1 MAPKSF
7 KINGIYCLFDFV
19 GKTDCEERQGKG
31 SKRKAREGGGG
42 GAPEEREEEGKGG
55 GPGRRGGPGRGEKTQ
70 KREREE
76 KAGGSNENGREAPPP
91 THPSHSLNHPL
102 TLYTSSHLPIARSCG
117 KYW

>member
-42 GAPEEREEEGKGG
+42 GGAPEEREEEGKGG
-55 GPGRRGGPGRGEKTQ
+55 GPERGEKTQ
-70 KREREE
+70 KREMV
-76 KAGGSNENGREAPPP
+76 GGSNEKGREAPPP
-91 THPSHSLNHPL
+91 PPTPPPRTHSLTHSL
-102 TLYTSSHLPIARSCG
+102 TLYTSHHLPIARSCG